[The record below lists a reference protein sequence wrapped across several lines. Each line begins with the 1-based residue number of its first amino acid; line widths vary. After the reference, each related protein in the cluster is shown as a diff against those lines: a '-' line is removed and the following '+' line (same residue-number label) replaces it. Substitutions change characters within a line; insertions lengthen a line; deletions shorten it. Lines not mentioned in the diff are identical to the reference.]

1 MRRTVV
7 PLWLAAAAEPRA
19 GAFIVLFSI
28 EAWSRTILITLV
40 PLQAH
45 KLLGDAQSV
54 SFVYFIVSVSGLLS
68 TMFVPTV
75 VHLIRRRWAFSLGAM
90 LMFAA
95 LAGYAAADP
104 MIFPLA
110 LGCQVVATAFLEIVM
125 NLFVLDHVPR
135 TEISKFEPRRLLSVA
150 APFTFGPFFG
160 VWLAETISL
169 QVTMIVVAA
178 FVGLLLGYFWFLRL
192 TDNPAVTMPLK
203 PPPNPLKYLP
213 RFFAQPRLRLAW
225 VLATG
230 RSSWWVMFFVY
241 APIYL
246 TSNGYSP
253 ETAGLIVSVGSAS
266 LFLSAAWGALG
277 RKVGMRFVLIL
288 GYASAGAITIM
299 IALVQ
304 DWPTVVL
311 ALIAISAFAA
321 AIVDGAGNIPFLRA
335 VHPYE
340 RAEMTSVF
348 VTYRHT
354 AQLVTPGAFSLVLGF
369 FALPAVFV
377 AGGAGFLS
385 MAWLARYLPKRL

>member
-7 PLWLAAAAEPRA
+7 PLWLSAAAQPRA
-19 GAFIVLFSI
+19 NAFIVLFSI
-28 EAWSRTILITLV
+28 EAWSRATLITLV

-45 KLLGDAQSV
+45 KLLGDAQTV
-54 SFVYFIVSVSGLLS
+54 SFVYFFVSVFGMLS
-68 TMFVPTV
+68 TLLVPTV
-75 VHLIRRRWAFSLGAM
+75 VHVIRRRWAFTVGIM

-95 LAGYAAADP
+95 LVGYAAADP
-104 MIFPLA
+104 MIFPIA

-135 TEISKFEPRRLLSVA
+135 TEISRFEPKRLLSVA
-150 APFTFGPFFG
+150 APFTFGPFLG
-160 VWLAETISL
+160 VWLAETVSL
-169 QVTMIVVAA
+169 EITMLAIGVTVAM
-178 FVGLLLGYFWFLRL
+178 LLGYFWFLRL
-192 TDNPAVTMPLK
+192 TDNPAVTMPLRK
-203 PPPNPLKYLP
+203 PPNPMKNLP

-230 RSSWWVMFFVY
+230 RSSWWVLFFVY

-246 TSNGYSP
+246 TSSGYSP
-253 ETAGLIVSVGSAS
+253 ETAGLVVSVGSAS
-266 LFLSAAWGALG
+266 LFLSGAWGALG
-277 RKVGMRFVLIL
+277 RKLGMRFILIL
-288 GYASAGAITIM
+288 GYASAGLITIM
-299 IALVQ
+299 IALAQ
-304 DWPTVVL
+304 DWLMLVL
-311 ALIAISAFAA
+311 VLIVLSACAA
-321 AIVDGAGNIPFLRA
+321 AIVDGAGNVPFLRA

-354 AQLVTPGAFSLVLGF
+354 AQLVTPGVFSLVLGV

-377 AGGAGFLS
+377 VGGVGFVS

>member
-7 PLWLAAAAEPRA
+7 PLWLSAAAQPRA
-19 GAFIVLFSI
+19 GTFIVLFSI

-45 KLLGDAQSV
+45 KLLGDALSV
-54 SFVYFIVSVSGLLS
+54 SITYFFVSLFGLMS
-68 TMFVPTV
+68 TMVVPVV
-75 VHLIRRRWAFSLGAM
+75 VHHIRRRWAFTLGIG
-90 LMFAA
+90 LMFCA
-95 LAGYAAADP
+95 LAGYGMADP
-104 MIFPLA
+104 LIFPIA
-110 LGCQVVATAFLEIVM
+110 LGCQIVATAFLEIVM

-135 TEISKFEPRRLLSVA
+135 TEISKFEPKRLLSIA
-150 APFTFGPFFG
+150 APFTFGPFLG
-160 VWLAETISL
+160 VWLAESISV
-169 QVTMIVVAA
+169 QATYIVVGG
-178 FVGLLLGYFWFLRL
+178 FVALLLGYFWFLRL

-203 PPPNPLKYLP
+203 PPPNPLGYLP

-225 VLATG
+225 VLAIG

-246 TSNGYSP
+246 ISSGYSP
-253 ETAGLIVSVGSAS
+253 ETAGLIVSLGSAS
-266 LFLSAAWGALG
+266 LFFSAAWGAFG
-277 RKVGMRFVLIL
+277 RRFGMRVVLMI
-288 GYASAGAITIM
+288 GYALAGVVTLT

-304 DWPTVVL
+304 DWPLLVVGMIG
-311 ALIAISAFAA
+311 ASAFAA

-354 AQLVTPGAFSLVLGF
+354 AQIVTPGVFSVVLGM

-377 AGGAGFLS
+377 VGGTSMLA
-385 MAWLARYLPKRL
+385 MAWLSKYLPKRL

>member
-7 PLWLAAAAEPRA
+7 PLWLSAAAQPRA
-19 GAFIVLFSI
+19 NAFIVLFSI
-28 EAWSRTILITLV
+28 EAWSRATLITLV

-45 KLLGDAQSV
+45 KLLGDAQTV
-54 SFVYFIVSVSGLLS
+54 SFVYFFVSMFGMLS
-68 TMFVPTV
+68 TLLVPTV
-75 VHLIRRRWAFSLGAM
+75 VHLIRRRWAFTVGII

-95 LAGYAAADP
+95 LVGYAAADP
-104 MIFPLA
+104 MIFPIA

-135 TEISKFEPRRLLSVA
+135 TEISRFEPKRLLSVA
-150 APFTFGPFFG
+150 APFTFGPFLG
-160 VWLAETISL
+160 VWLAETVSL
-169 QVTMIVVAA
+169 EITMLAIGVTVAM
-178 FVGLLLGYFWFLRL
+178 LLGYFWFLRL
-192 TDNPAVTMPLK
+192 TDNPAVTMPLRK
-203 PPPNPLKYLP
+203 PPNPMKNLP

-230 RSSWWVMFFVY
+230 RSSWWVLFFVY

-246 TSNGYSP
+246 TSSGYSP
-253 ETAGLIVSVGSAS
+253 ETAGLVVSVGSAS
-266 LFLSAAWGALG
+266 LFLSVAWGALG
-277 RKVGMRFVLIL
+277 RKLGMRFILIL
-288 GYASAGAITIM
+288 GYASAGLITIM
-299 IALVQ
+299 IAMAQ
-304 DWPTVVL
+304 DWPVVVL
-311 ALIAISAFAA
+311 ALIILSACAA
-321 AIVDGAGNIPFLRA
+321 AIVDGAGNVPFLRA

-354 AQLVTPGAFSLVLGF
+354 AQLVTPGVFSLVLGV

-377 AGGAGFLS
+377 VGGAGFVS

>member
-7 PLWLAAAAEPRA
+7 PLWLSAAAQPRA

-28 EAWSRTILITLV
+28 EAWSRATLITLV

-45 KLLGDAQSV
+45 KLLGDAQTV
-54 SFVYFIVSVSGLLS
+54 SFVYFFVSVFGMLS
-68 TMFVPTV
+68 TLLIPTV
-75 VHLIRRRWAFSLGAM
+75 VHVIRRRWAFTVGII
-90 LMFAA
+90 LMFAS
-95 LAGYAAADP
+95 LVGYAAADP
-104 MIFPLA
+104 MIFPIA

-135 TEISKFEPRRLLSVA
+135 TEISRFEPKRLLSVA
-150 APFTFGPFFG
+150 APFTFGPFLG
-160 VWLAETISL
+160 VWLSETISL
-169 QVTMIVVAA
+169 EVTMLAVGVT
-178 FVGLLLGYFWFLRL
+178 VGLLLGYFWFLRL
-192 TDNPAVTMPLK
+192 TDNPAVTMPLRK
-203 PPPNPLKYLP
+203 PPNPMKNLP

-230 RSSWWVMFFVY
+230 RSSWWVLFFVY

-246 TSNGYSP
+246 TSAGYSA
-253 ETAGLIVSVGSAS
+253 ETAGLVVSVGSAS
-266 LFLSAAWGALG
+266 LFFSVAWGALG
-277 RKVGMRFVLIL
+277 RKLGMRFILIL
-288 GYASAGAITIM
+288 GYASAGVITIL
-299 IALVQ
+299 IATAQ
-304 DWPTVVL
+304 DWPTIVL
-311 ALIAISAFAA
+311 VLIILSACAA
-321 AIVDGAGNIPFLRA
+321 AIVDGAGNVPFLRA

-354 AQLVTPGAFSLVLGF
+354 AQLVTPGVFSLVLGV

-377 AGGAGFLS
+377 VGGAGFVS

>member
-7 PLWLAAAAEPRA
+7 PLWLSAAAQPRA
-19 GAFIVLFSI
+19 GTFIVLFSI

-45 KLLGDAQSV
+45 KLLGDAQTV
-54 SFVYFIVSVSGLLS
+54 SITYFLVSVFGLMS
-68 TMFVPTV
+68 TMVVPV
-75 VHLIRRRWAFSLGAM
+75 AVHHFRRRWAFTFGIG
-90 LMFAA
+90 LMFCA
-95 LAGYAAADP
+95 LAGYATADP
-104 MIFPLA
+104 MIFPFA

-135 TEISKFEPRRLLSVA
+135 TEISKFEPKRLLSIA
-150 APFTFGPFFG
+150 APFTFGPFLG
-160 VWLAETISL
+160 VWLAETISVQATYVL
-169 QVTMIVVAA
+169 VGGFVA
-178 FVGLLLGYFWFLRL
+178 LLLGYFWFLRL

-203 PPPNPLKYLP
+203 PPPNPLGYLP

-246 TSNGYSP
+246 ISSGYSP
-253 ETAGLIVSVGSAS
+253 ETAGLIVSLGSAS
-266 LFLSAAWGALG
+266 LFFSAAWGAFG
-277 RKVGMRFVLIL
+277 RRFGMRVVLMI
-288 GYASAGAITIM
+288 GYALAGVVTLT

-304 DWPTVVL
+304 DWPLLVVGMIG
-311 ALIAISAFAA
+311 ASAFAA

-354 AQLVTPGAFSLVLGF
+354 AQIVTPGVFSVVLGM

-377 AGGAGFLS
+377 VGGTSMLA
-385 MAWLARYLPKRL
+385 MAWLSKYLPKRL

>member
-7 PLWLAAAAEPRA
+7 PLWLSAAAEPRA

-28 EAWSRTILITLV
+28 EAWSRATLITLV

-45 KLLGDAQSV
+45 KLLGDAQTV
-54 SFVYFIVSVSGLLS
+54 SYVYFLVSVFGMLATLLI
-68 TMFVPTV
+68 PTV
-75 VHLIRRRWAFSLGAM
+75 VHVIRRRWAFTVGAM

-95 LAGYAAADP
+95 FAGYAAGDP
-104 MIFPLA
+104 MIFPIA

-135 TEISKFEPRRLLSVA
+135 TEISKFEPKRLLSVA
-150 APFTFGPFFG
+150 APFTFGPFLG
-160 VWLAETISL
+160 VWLAERVSL
-169 QVTMIVVAA
+169 EVTMLIVAGS
-178 FVGLLLGYFWFLRL
+178 VGLLLGYFWFLRL
-192 TDNPAVTMPLK
+192 TDNPAVTMPLRK
-203 PPPNPLKYLP
+203 PPNPLRNLP

-225 VLATG
+225 VLAIG

-246 TSNGYSP
+246 TSTGYSA
-253 ETAGLIVSVGSAS
+253 ETAGLVVSVGSAS
-266 LFLSAAWGALG
+266 LFFSVAWGALG
-277 RKVGMRFVLIL
+277 RKVGMRFILIL
-288 GYASAGAITIM
+288 GYASAGAFTVM

-304 DWPTVVL
+304 DWPFLVL
-311 ALIAISAFAA
+311 VMIVLSACAA

-354 AQLVTPGAFSLVLGF
+354 AQLVTPGAFSLILGF
-369 FALPAVFV
+369 FALPVVFV
-377 AGGAGFLS
+377 AGGGAFLS
-385 MAWLARYLPKRL
+385 MAWLSRYLPRRL